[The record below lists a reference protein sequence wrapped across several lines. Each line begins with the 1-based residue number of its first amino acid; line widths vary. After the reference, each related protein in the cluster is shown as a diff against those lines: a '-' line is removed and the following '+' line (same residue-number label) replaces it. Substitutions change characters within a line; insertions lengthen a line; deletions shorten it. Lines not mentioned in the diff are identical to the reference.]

1 MSRFAIRYPYF
12 IIVCCLMVAVMGVT
26 SLARMPV
33 DLFPSI
39 NIPVIVA
46 ATFYEGM
53 PPEQIEMD
61 ITSRFERM
69 FTLASNIDHIES
81 RSLPGV
87 SIVKIQF
94 QPGTNPDSA
103 LTSLSNLAMAE
114 LKRLPLGTLP
124 PVILKF
130 DASSMP
136 VCLVTFKGEGLA
148 EKELRDIA
156 RYNVRNQIASVPGA
170 SVPMPFGGKP
180 RRIQVYV
187 DPIKM
192 QAYDLSIMDVY
203 FTRCSFRF
211 LRTVGISVSSMF
223 AYCF

>member
-69 FTLASNIDHIES
+69 FHSPA
-81 RSLPGV
+81 
-87 SIVKIQF
+87 
-94 QPGTNPDSA
+94 
-103 LTSLSNLAMAE
+103 
-114 LKRLPLGTLP
+114 
-124 PVILKF
+124 ILI
-130 DASSMP
+130 
-136 VCLVTFKGEGLA
+136 T
-148 EKELRDIA
+148 
-156 RYNVRNQIASVPGA
+156 
-170 SVPMPFGGKP
+170 
-180 RRIQVYV
+180 
-187 DPIKM
+187 
-192 QAYDLSIMDVY
+192 
-203 FTRCSFRF
+203 
-211 LRTVGISVSSMF
+211 
-223 AYCF
+223 

>member
-1 MSRFAIRYPYF
+1 
-12 IIVCCLMVAVMGVT
+12 
-26 SLARMPV
+26 
-33 DLFPSI
+33 
-39 NIPVIVA
+39 
-46 ATFYEGM
+46 
-53 PPEQIEMD
+53 
-61 ITSRFERM
+61 
-69 FTLASNIDHIES
+69 
-81 RSLPGV
+81 
-87 SIVKIQF
+87 
-94 QPGTNPDSA
+94 
-103 LTSLSNLAMAE
+103 
-114 LKRLPLGTLP
+114 
-124 PVILKF
+124 
-130 DASSMP
+130 MP

-211 LRTVGISVSSMF
+211 LRTVETSVSSTF